1 MIRNK
6 DQLIGGRFESDIAQ
20 LEHSRHWNHRS
31 KDRSEV
37 SKLMFFLDRIDFL
50 LLRGVLFATSC
61 HGFEK
66 RVLHKLIF
74 HETNLQSLTMHVDL
88 CCGSEVRL
96 SLFRR
101 AIQTSVLPFFNEMPE
116 YRSLALIGRQFITY
130 SRNMTTHFITSHCHA
145 ALSIRSSN

>member
-37 SKLMFFLDRIDFL
+37 SKLMFFSDRIDFL
-50 LLRGVLFATSC
+50 LLRGILFATSC

-74 HETNLQSLTMHVDL
+74 HETNLQSLTMHVEL
-88 CCGSEVRL
+88 CCGSEGRL

-101 AIQTSVLPFFNEMPE
+101 AIQTSMLPFFNENARM
-116 YRSLALIGRQFITY
+116 
-130 SRNMTTHFITSHCHA
+130 
-145 ALSIRSSN
+145 

>member
-20 LEHSRHWNHRS
+20 LEHSRRWNHRS

-37 SKLMFFLDRIDFL
+37 SKLMFFSDRIDFL
-50 LLRGVLFATSC
+50 PLRGVLFATSC

-74 HETNLQSLTMHVDL
+74 YETNLQSLTMHVD
-88 CCGSEVRL
+88 
-96 SLFRR
+96 
-101 AIQTSVLPFFNEMPE
+101 
-116 YRSLALIGRQFITY
+116 
-130 SRNMTTHFITSHCHA
+130 
-145 ALSIRSSN
+145 

>member
-31 KDRSEV
+31 KDRFRGEQINV
-37 SKLMFFLDRIDFL
+37 FLDRIDFL
-50 LLRGVLFATSC
+50 PLRGVLFATSC

-74 HETNLQSLTMHVDL
+74 HETNLQSLTMHIDL
-88 CCGSEVRL
+88 CCGSEGRL

-101 AIQTSVLPFFNEMPE
+101 AIQTSMLPFFNENA
-116 YRSLALIGRQFITY
+116 RI
-130 SRNMTTHFITSHCHA
+130 
-145 ALSIRSSN
+145 